1 MVART
6 DFDSSVALPPGLE
19 IGQIRR
25 AIEYVQ
31 REASGLVEIYYEQK
45 NVFSAIVSILGTKAL
60 DSFSTYERHKNV
72 HTAQQQFP
80 DLKRRGSGDS
90 PSAND
95 SLESKASIR
104 PWALQAHYNHAGWYI
119 VWRYLVDPT
128 ETIEPG
134 VSVLVWRVDVA
145 LLTEEA
151 WKYEGST
158 AGTSGGGRTHTFGVS
173 KPATQFRDCA
183 VYRRQGIRIRDG
195 KPVPENGA

>member
-1 MVART
+1 MVDHG
-6 DFDSSVALPPGLE
+6 DFDGSVALPPGLE

-25 AIEYVQ
+25 AIEYVE
-31 REASGLVEIYYEQK
+31 REASDLVEIYYEQK
-45 NVFSAIVSILGTKAL
+45 NVFSAIVSILGTRAL
-60 DSFSTYERHKNV
+60 DSFSTYEQHKNA

-104 PWALQAHYNHAGWYI
+104 PWALQAHYDHAGWYI
-119 VWRYLVDPT
+119 VWRYLVDST
-128 ETIEPG
+128 ESIEPG
-134 VSVLVWRVDVA
+134 VSVLVWRVDLA
-145 LLTEEA
+145 FLTEED

-158 AGTSGGGRTHTFGVS
+158 AGTRGGGRTHTFGI
-173 KPATQFRDCA
+173 KNPATRFRNSS
-183 VYRRQGIRIRDG
+183 VYRRHGIRIRGG